1 MSLFNY
7 LVHIREDAPFYSHAW
22 SRKEVLANFLLN
34 TLYKARYEL
43 HQKCDVLTWK
53 LAEAKRENKML
64 SRKLDVIL
72 RIHAG
77 CIEPL
82 RPTPESSIE
91 INQFADMDDASFL
104 SIQKGS

>member
-7 LVHIREDAPFYSHAW
+7 LVHIREDAPFYLHAW

-53 LAEAKRENKML
+53 LAEAKRENKTL
-64 SRKLDVIL
+64 SKKLDATL
-72 RIHAG
+72 RVANG
-77 CIEPL
+77 EGTYL
-82 RPTPESSIE
+82 
-91 INQFADMDDASFL
+91 
-104 SIQKGS
+104 

>member
-43 HQKCDVLTWK
+43 HQKCDVLTRK
-53 LAEAKRENKML
+53 LAEAKRENKFL
-64 SRKLDVIL
+64 SRKLDATL
-72 RIHAG
+72 RVANG
-77 CIEPL
+77 EGTYL
-82 RPTPESSIE
+82 
-91 INQFADMDDASFL
+91 
-104 SIQKGS
+104 